1 MADFEKVEGKK
12 KDKEVILY
20 ALSTCI
26 WCKKTKKL
34 LEELE
39 VEYKYIDMDMLDEK
53 DEEKYKNEIKK
64 WNPDCSFP
72 TLIIDGKKCIVGFQ
86 EEEIK
91 KEFE

>member
-1 MADFEKVEGKK
+1 MKDFEKVEGKK
-12 KDKEVILY
+12 KNKQVVLY

-26 WCKKTKKL
+26 WCKKIKKL

-39 VEYKYIDMDMLDEK
+39 VEYKYIYLDLVD
-53 DEEKYKNEIKK
+53 DEQKYLSEIKK
-64 WNPDCSFP
+64 WNPDCSYP
-72 TLIIDGKKCIVGFQ
+72 TLVIDNEKCIVGFQ